1 MSKNEIKKLFP
12 TPLYIGNI
20 GVNEDW
26 LTYINSLDFELTYL
40 KNGLQTQDRHI
51 LLHKDLS
58 SLKKKIDNEFEIYAT
73 DKLRINKKHNF
84 EMINS
89 WCNIHN
95 QGHVAQPHHHQNSM
109 FSGVYYLQSTEN
121 TGAIKFNQSP
131 FKSWNNIM
139 IKLEI
144 DEANEFNN
152 DECIVNPMPGTVVLF
167 PSCVSHETDVNNT
180 THQRYSLAFNYF
192 PRGQFGEKE
201 SYLEIK

>member
-51 LLHKDLS
+51 LLHKELS
-58 SLKKKIDNEFEIYAT
+58 SLKKKIDDEFEIYAR

-144 DEANEFNN
+144 DEKSSNTFKINHKL
-152 DECIVNPMPGTVVLF
+152 LF
-167 PSCVSHETDVNNT
+167 K
-180 THQRYSLAFNYF
+180 YF
-192 PRGQFGEKE
+192 SNFKDPKSAKYIDFE
-201 SYLEIK
+201 SYFINFFHFCFELPVENMIRELEYFKN

>member
-1 MSKNEIKKLFP
+1 MNQNEIKNLFP

-20 GVNEDW
+20 GVNEDDI
-26 LTYINSLDFELTYL
+26 TYINSLDFELTYL

-51 LLHKDLS
+51 LLHKELT
-58 SLKKKIDNEFEIYAT
+58 SLKKKIDDEFEIYARE
-73 DKLRINKKHNF
+73 KLRINKKHNF

-95 QGHVAQPHHHQNSM
+95 QGHVAQPHHHHNSV
-109 FSGVYYLQSTEN
+109 FSGVYYLQSTNN

-144 DEANEFNN
+144 DEANEYNN
-152 DECIVNPMPGTVVLF
+152 DECIVNPKPGTVLFF
-167 PSCVSHETDVNNT
+167 PSCVSHQTEVNNT
-180 THQRYSLAFNYF
+180 TQQRYSLAFNYF
-192 PRGQFGEKE
+192 PRGKFGDKE
-201 SYLEIK
+201 SYLEIN